1 MATVIGLDI
10 GGTKIAAARV
20 VDGVAD
26 NILTT
31 PTPAK
36 EGPEKILDAAAGLA
50 SQLGEGPIGVSS
62 AGLVNPFTGTI
73 QFATSQLTD
82 WKGTD
87 VAGGLKA
94 RLGAEVS
101 VLNDVQSHALGEFLY
116 GVGRGHDSMLL
127 VAPGTGIGGGA
138 ILNGK
143 LLLGAHF
150 AAGHVG
156 HVDSHGAEGI
166 PCTCGLTGHSEA
178 IASGY
183 GIERA
188 YQGLTGTHLTGAEIA
203 LSDDPVATDVL
214 TQAGLALGRLIGG
227 LINVFDPG
235 LVVTAGS
242 VMKAGPVWEDAF
254 HRGFDESCME
264 LLKDTPVVKGA
275 LDNAALVGA
284 AAWVTE
290 RKNYEVQ

>member
-87 VAGGLKA
+87 VAGGLTA

-127 VAPGTGIGGGA
+127 VAPGTGIGGGV

-188 YQGLTGTHLTGAEIA
+188 YQGLTGTHLTGAEIS